1 MDQQRKDL
9 LIIFYRNPK
18 IGKVKTRLAAT
29 VGNQKALEIY
39 MKLSLHTKT
48 ITEDLNLEKIVFYT
62 DVIDLMDIWPNATF
76 LKALQDGKELGEKMK
91 NAFVAGFET
100 GYTSICIIGT
110 DCYELTAEIITQAF
124 EALKS
129 ADAVIGPARDGG
141 YYLLGMTNPHTG
153 VFNNKNWSTETV
165 LQETIQNFESLNLN
179 YIKLQELTDV
189 DTAEDLPDEFSEW

>member
-1 MDQQRKDL
+1 MDQQRKAL

-48 ITEDLNLEKIVFYT
+48 ITEYLNLEKIVFYT

-124 EALKS
+124 DALKS
-129 ADAVIGPARDGG
+129 ADAVIGPSKDGG